1 MVFFEKLDPL
11 AFLLAFAVGIFM
23 CYITFPKPKI
33 IIRHPT
39 PNNVNDIIY
48 NDDRN
53 SCYKYEA
60 KIVKCPKDKSKI
72 KKHPLSI
79 K

>member
-33 IIRHPT
+33 PIIFPM
-39 PNNVNDIIY
+39 
-48 NDDRN
+48 
-53 SCYKYEA
+53 
-60 KIVKCPKDKSKI
+60 IVSEKKC
-72 KKHPLSI
+72 LSSSLPEGLNHLPDLI
-79 K
+79 NLS